1 MPFSLGQILGGWRRK
16 GDAKKPARFS
26 DKNSGMPAGKA
37 GRGRSARSSSTSDV
51 KSQKTSDVFPERSV
65 SPPTI
70 KNKSTL
76 AWQTIIAPHISEKGG
91 APETG
96 QYIFKVANG
105 ANKQIIKQAIEERY
119 GVGVN
124 AVRVINMPPKP
135 RRHGQTLGEKP
146 GFKKALISLKEGQ
159 SIAEF

>member
-16 GDAKKPARFS
+16 ENNARKPIIARDEIS
-26 DKNSGMPAGKA
+26 R
-37 GRGRSARSSSTSDV
+37 RGRAVPQYNSDISRNGV
-51 KSQKTSDVFPERSV
+51 KEISDRAIVGA
-65 SPPTI
+65 T
-70 KNKSTL
+70 KNKSAL

-91 APETG
+91 APEEAR
-96 QYIFKVANG
+96 YIFKIAKN
-105 ANKQIIKQAIEERY
+105 ANKQVIKQAIEERY

-146 GFKKALISLKEGQ
+146 GFKKALVALKKGQ
-159 SIAEF
+159 SITEF

>member
-16 GDAKKPARFS
+16 ENKARKPTIARDEIS
-26 DKNSGMPAGKA
+26 R
-37 GRGRSARSSSTSDV
+37 RGRAVPQYNSDISRREDSRV
-51 KSQKTSDVFPERSV
+51 KEISDRAIVGA
-65 SPPTI
+65 T
-70 KNKSTL
+70 KNKSAL
-76 AWQTIIAPHISEKGG
+76 AWQTIVAPHISEKGG
-91 APETG
+91 APEEA

-146 GFKKALISLKEGQ
+146 GFKKALVSLKAGQ
-159 SIAEF
+159 SITEF